1 MYISTRKRLL
11 TTVILATI
19 GSTVTVDGLAV
30 VTTIPSS
37 GSVPLG
43 QSSSVSVAWS
53 TSSSFGT
60 ATSITSTS
68 GTFRSPCAVAAGVV
82 TFGTVSTTLSK
93 PGPIPT
99 STTTIFNESVL
110 VPADIVDRAR
120 KLGLSQIGYQR
131 VFNFATLPNE
141 TGCLP
146 LNITSSA
153 AANLGISGEILS
165 FDNGSSVRILPRNN
179 AIHAQAELGYNGTGL
194 LQAVWEIANPA
205 TTSGEPVYRPLLQV
219 REYLMLGDVKTLKSP
234 ALPTGTIGLHLV
246 RLRVIDPIVPFTTP
260 VIRYFVAEGRVGKEL
275 PPDPV
280 GVTSPVPFA
289 LFAPDTLF
297 AWESHKG
304 ARAYQLEVY
313 RTDRNPATELPDLGG
328 GDRTPKPSDVAAALR
343 QAPITGMLV
352 PGNQTTTTLSLNARQ
367 RLTPGRAYLWRVL
380 AISEDGTV
388 IGQSPMREMRTP

>member
-1 MYISTRKRLL
+1 MYRKRLL
-11 TTVILATI
+11 TTAVLATI
-19 GSTVTVDGLAV
+19 IATVTVDGLAT

-37 GSVPLG
+37 GNVPLG
-43 QSSSVSVAWS
+43 QSSSVTVAWS
-53 TSSSFGT
+53 TNSSFGT

-68 GTFRSPCAVAAGVV
+68 GTFRSPCPVGAGVV

-93 PGPIPT
+93 SGPIPT
-99 STTTIFNESVL
+99 FTTTIFNESVL

-120 KLGLSQIGYQR
+120 RLGLSQIGYQR
-131 VFNFATLPNE
+131 VFSFTPQPNE
-141 TGCLP
+141 VGCLP

-153 AANLGISGEILS
+153 AANLGISGEVLS

-219 REYLMLGDVKTLKSP
+219 REYLTLGDAKTLKSP
-234 ALPTGTIGLHLV
+234 ALPTGAVGLYLV

-260 VIRYFVAEGRVGKEL
+260 VVRYFVAEGRVGKEL

-289 LFAPDTLF
+289 LYAPDTLF

-343 QAPITGMLV
+343 QAPVTGMLV